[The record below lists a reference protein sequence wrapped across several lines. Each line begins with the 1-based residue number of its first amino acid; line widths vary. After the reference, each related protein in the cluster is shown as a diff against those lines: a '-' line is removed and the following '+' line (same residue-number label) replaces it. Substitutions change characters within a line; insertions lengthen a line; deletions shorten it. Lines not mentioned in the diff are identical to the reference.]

1 MCLHFIDY
9 RSFHS
14 SCYFDGTIQLVPFR
28 EHPLCLLK
36 TTHHQNDKQR
46 INKENKTIN
55 KVNNKGQNDG
65 KIKLRG
71 TDKICVFLQSVWSF
85 NSCVLII
92 SFFYFQFERSR
103 FTVMGKLMEG
113 SPDKRVQVK
122 YPHSGFYGQKALK
135 FSGSV
140 DLFSSGT
147 YLLQMVG
154 SVRV

>member
-1 MCLHFIDY
+1 
-9 RSFHS
+9 
-14 SCYFDGTIQLVPFR
+14 
-28 EHPLCLLK
+28 
-36 TTHHQNDKQR
+36 
-46 INKENKTIN
+46 
-55 KVNNKGQNDG
+55 
-65 KIKLRG
+65 
-71 TDKICVFLQSVWSF
+71 
-85 NSCVLII
+85 
-92 SFFYFQFERSR
+92 
-103 FTVMGKLMEG
+103 MGKLMEG